1 MGWWVTTMWNEDPAL
16 FIAWSVWVIFSISLH
31 ELAHGWAALRRGD
44 RTPIELGH
52 MTWNP
57 VVHMGT
63 PSLIVFAILGIAW
76 GAMPVN
82 PSRMR
87 GRYADA
93 YVSFAGPAMNVGLA
107 IVSSLCLAI
116 LARWTQNHYPTGD
129 LPQQVHNLW
138 TFFWV
143 GASTNCVLAVFNL
156 FPIPPLDG
164 SRILADFWPRFREL
178 IHDQRLMLI
187 GLAVIIF
194 VPGIIGESIWT
205 IGFAMAERLLNMWR
219 LVLG

>member
-1 MGWWVTTMWNEDPAL
+1 MHWWVTDMWKTDPAL
-16 FIAWSVWVIFSISLH
+16 FIAWTVWVIFSICLH
-31 ELAHGWAALRRGD
+31 ELAHGWAAIRRGD
-44 RTPIELGH
+44 RTPIETGH

-57 VVHMGT
+57 VVHMGAM
-63 PSLIVFAILGIAW
+63 SLLIFAFLGIAW

-93 YVSFAGPAMNVGLA
+93 FVSFAGPAMNFGLA
-107 IVSSLCLAI
+107 ILSSLGMALVAN
-116 LARWTQNHYPTGD
+116 WVKSHYPAGD
-129 LPQQVHNLW
+129 APLQLRNLL

-143 GASTNCVLAVFNL
+143 GASANCVLAVFNL

-164 SRILADFWPRFREL
+164 SRILADFWPRFRGWIE
-178 IHDQRLMLI
+178 DQRLMLL
-187 GLAVIIF
+187 GLAVVIF
-194 VPGIIGESIWT
+194 LPRIVGESIWS
-205 IGFAMAERLLNMWR
+205 IGFAMAERLLNLWR